1 MGQPMKIFKISF
13 TCYDYDQYD
22 SFVVVAKKKEDVLP
36 FLQMHYTSSFPCG
49 DIDIRSGYKIEEIIP
64 KNYKEPTEIMSSFN
78 AG

>member
-1 MGQPMKIFKISF
+1 MKLFKITF

-49 DIDIRSGYKIEEIIP
+49 DIDIKSGYTIEEINP
-64 KNYKEPTEIMSSFN
+64 KNYKEPTEIISSFN